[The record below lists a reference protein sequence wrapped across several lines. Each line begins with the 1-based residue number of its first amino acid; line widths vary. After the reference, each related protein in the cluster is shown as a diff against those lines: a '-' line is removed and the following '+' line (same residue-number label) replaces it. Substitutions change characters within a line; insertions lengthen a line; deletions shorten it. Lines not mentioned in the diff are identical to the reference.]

1 LVESG
6 WASLQRFGL
15 SDDDAMVFVV
25 VSAYTLATCRELRRG
40 FMFMKRDNLERGKQ
54 GEDFK
59 ISAKMLNEFQICWPK
74 SCDINNN
81 RVKE

>member
-1 LVESG
+1 
-6 WASLQRFGL
+6 
-15 SDDDAMVFVV
+15 
-25 VSAYTLATCRELRRG
+25 
-40 FMFMKRDNLERGKQ
+40 MFMKRGNLERGKQ

-59 ISAKMLNEFQICWPK
+59 ISAKMLNEFQICWSK